1 MANILRQVIAR
12 EAEGII
18 PKRMIVQYYDDAA
31 PEEKKQVIVN
41 YDDLTTEE
49 KADFDAFIT
58 LSESKMV

>member
-1 MANILRQVIAR
+1 MANVLKQVVTQQ
-12 EAEGII
+12 AEGVI
-18 PKRMIVQYYDDAA
+18 PKRAVIQYYDDAA